1 MAENGGIGNE
11 NTRRNEY
18 FGREEVS
25 FKRRLFLLISLSS
38 NIIRRVVFFFG
49 RIQKRERER
58 GQGDYFSS
66 FFYFVSFPCAG
77 SNPIMLISNFHPFDS
92 DFHGIGGRQGE
103 GETWLYGRQE
113 NRFLLIPN
121 NFQRRPL
128 ENELRNYS
136 RGNRFSLS
144 LSSSVNLIIYL
155 TFNSTSIGN
164 LLNVARVTVHTP
176 FPVAVIRDNAPF
188 EIREGCNYFL
198 SCQSSNDLL
207 NPKATLQHHLQR
219 FIEKKLCATLVSFS
233 RDEQKRNDS

>member
-1 MAENGGIGNE
+1 MKIRGGTSISEG
-11 NTRRNEY
+11 
-18 FGREEVS
+18 
-25 FKRRLFLLISLSS
+25 KRFLLSGVCFFLSPCPP
-38 NIIRRVVFFFG
+38 ILFEELYFFLEEY
-49 RIQKRERER
+49 RRERQRER
-58 GQGDYFSS
+58 KGQGDYFSS

-198 SCQSSNDLL
+198 FCQSSNDLL